1 MPGKR
6 SDLSSKSPVTGFVQ
20 KAGSRGF
27 CFLRST
33 SFRTF
38 GGGNIAI
45 SGGNVTAR
53 SYYTGNRPSCSI
65 GPGSGSDKAG
75 ITLSWTNESDSIDAQ
90 TCGGHVTLLRQ
101 FMDNMDGYH
110 GEGTEFT
117 GGKSEMYG
125 EINGL
130 VLTPG
135 ITRPDGVGGSDEEI
149 PSSGSRTWIILAAF
163 ALLLCIIGAF
173 LLLGRKRSLKKDP

>member
-1 MPGKR
+1 
-6 SDLSSKSPVTGFVQ
+6 
-20 KAGSRGF
+20 
-27 CFLRST
+27 
-33 SFRTF
+33 
-38 GGGNIAI
+38 
-45 SGGNVTAR
+45 
-53 SYYTGNRPSCSI
+53 
-65 GPGSGSDKAG
+65 
-75 ITLSWTNESDSIDAQ
+75 
-90 TCGGHVTLLRQ
+90 
-101 FMDNMDGYH
+101 MDNMDGYH

-135 ITRPDGVGGSDEEI
+135 ITRPDDVGGSDEEA